1 MHINNP
7 LLYGPIIFIHL
18 QRENDMSKNTPKTQ
32 SLSIKK
38 AAVPIPKH
46 LEHINVWAAGLDI
59 GATSHFVAVPEG
71 CDEQIVREFKTFTT
85 GLNELADWLKRCG
98 IKTVAMESTGVYW
111 IPVYE
116 LLEEKGFE
124 VKLVDARQVK
134 NVSGRKTDVLDC
146 QWIQQLHTY
155 GLLNSAFRPVD
166 DVCEL
171 RAYVRQRSM
180 LVESASRHIQ
190 QMQKALTQMN
200 LQLHHVI
207 SDITGETGMRIIR
220 AIDKGER
227 DPVVLAKHRD
237 PRCRSSIDDIKDAL
251 TGNYRAEHLFCL
263 KQSLE
268 LYDLFQEKIQA
279 CDNKIEAKMAKFE
292 TDARVVDV
300 PTNELNPN
308 KKQATKN
315 SPNFNLGGELHRLTG
330 VDLLAV
336 PGVNTVTALQ
346 LIGEIGL
353 DMTQWTNAKQFASWL
368 GLCPG
373 NKVSGGKRLSGKTKP
388 SNNRAAATL
397 RMAASTLYR
406 SQTALG
412 AYLRRLKSHKGPMK
426 AITATAHKL
435 AKIIYNMLRYGT
447 EYMEAGQQYYEE
459 QYRTRSIKN
468 IKRRAAELGLNLVEM
483 T

>member
-1 MHINNP
+1 MS
-7 LLYGPIIFIHL
+7 
-18 QRENDMSKNTPKTQ
+18 ENTRNTP
-32 SLSIKK
+32 SLSKGISKGT
-38 AAVPIPKH
+38 PIPKH
-46 LEHINVWAAGLDI
+46 LEHINLWAAGIDI
-59 GATSHFVAVPEG
+59 GANSHFVAVPEG
-71 CDEQIVREFKTFTT
+71 SAEMTVREFKTFTSD
-85 GLNELADWLKRCG
+85 LYVLAAWLKECG
-98 IKTVAMESTGVYW
+98 IKTIAMESTGVYW

-155 GLLNSAFRPVD
+155 GLLKSAFRPVEE
-166 DVCEL
+166 VCEL

-180 LVESASRHIQ
+180 LVQSASRYIQ
-190 QMQKALTQMN
+190 QMQKAMTQMN

-220 AIDKGER
+220 AIVKGER
-227 DPVVLAKHRD
+227 DPDILAEHRD
-237 PRCRSSIDDIKDAL
+237 RRCKSSIDDIKSAL
-251 TGNYRAEHLFCL
+251 TGNYRVEHLFSL

-268 LYDLFQEKIQA
+268 LYDYFQEKIQA
-279 CDNKIEAKMAKFE
+279 CDDEIEKKMAKFS
-292 TDARVVDV
+292 TDSKVIDV
-300 PTNELNPN
+300 PVDKLNPS
-308 KKQATKN
+308 KKKTCKN
-315 SPNFNLGGELHRLTG
+315 SPAFALGSELHRLTG
-330 VDLLAV
+330 VDLLAI
-336 PGVNTVTALQ
+336 PGINNLSALK

-353 DMTQWTNAKQFASWL
+353 DMTKWNDAKQFASWL

-406 SQTALG
+406 SSTALG
-412 AYLRRLKSHKGPMK
+412 AYLRRLKSRIGPMK

-435 AKIIYNMLRYGT
+435 AKIIYNMLRHGA
-447 EYMEAGQQYYEE
+447 EYVEAGQKYYEE
-459 QYRTRSIKN
+459 QYRDRVIKN
-468 IKRRAAELGLNLVEM
+468 LQRKAAEFGLSLVEM
-483 T
+483 PLELQNKNSITSI